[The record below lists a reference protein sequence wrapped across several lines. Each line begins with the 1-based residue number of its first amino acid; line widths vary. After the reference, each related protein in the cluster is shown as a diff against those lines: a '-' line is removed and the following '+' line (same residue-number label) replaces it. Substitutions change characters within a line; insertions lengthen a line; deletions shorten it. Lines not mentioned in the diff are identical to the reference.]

1 MENSAALFAA
11 LPHAPDFAYDWWAL
25 EDFACLKTLFDGM
38 ARTHQ
43 HLAWHGEDDVWT
55 HTRMVCQALAGLP
68 GFRALPRESA
78 RALALAALL
87 HDIGKI
93 SCTRLED
100 GVLTSPRHG
109 PVGAQEARTL
119 LWTEFNLCGTPE
131 AQQFREAV
139 CMLIRY
145 HTLPLHLFEKKN
157 AADSAR
163 KTAAGGLAAPL
174 FSLEALCLLGEADV
188 LGRISSDTREK
199 LDAVALSRE
208 AAEEGGCLAGPYPF
222 RSARTARA
230 LFAGGS
236 VWPDQ
241 ELFDDSWGEVI
252 LMCGLPG
259 TGKDTWIQ
267 KNHPDLPTVCLDDLR
282 RRAGIGPEDEQG
294 RIVQQAKEQAREY
307 LRQKQPFVWNATCL
321 TPQRGQLVS
330 LFEQYGARV
339 RIVYLETPWEEN
351 LRRNTAR
358 PNSVPESVLGRMLT
372 KLEPPLPPE
381 AQTVEWQCV

>member
-1 MENSAALFAA
+1 MENITSLFAA
-11 LPHAPDFAYDWWAL
+11 LPHAPDFAYDWQAL
-25 EDFACLKTLFDGM
+25 CGFPCLKTLFDGM

-43 HLAWHGEDDVWT
+43 HLPWHGEDDVWT
-55 HTRMVCQALAGLP
+55 HTRMVCEALAGLP
-68 GFRALPRESA
+68 AFRALPEKAA
-78 RALALAALL
+78 RAPALAALL

-109 PVGAQEARTL
+109 PAGAQEARTL
-119 LWTEFNLCGTPE
+119 LWTEFGLCGTPE

-145 HTLPLHLFEKKN
+145 HTLPLHLYEKKN

-163 KTAAGGLAAPL
+163 KTAAGGLMAPL
-174 FSLEALCLLGEADV
+174 FSLEQLCLLGEADV
-188 LGRISSDTREK
+188 LGRIAGDTREK
-199 LDAVALSRE
+199 LDAVALTRE
-208 AAEEGGCLAGPYPF
+208 AALEAHCLTGPYPF

-241 ELFDDSWGEVI
+241 ELFDDSWGEAI

-259 TGKDTWIQ
+259 TGKDTWLRAH
-267 KNHPDLPTVCLDDLR
+267 HPDVPAVSLDDLR
-282 RRAGIGPEDEQG
+282 RSAGVSPEDDQG
-294 RIVQQAKEQAREY
+294 RVVQQAKAQAREF
-307 LRQKQPFVWNATCL
+307 LRQKQPFIWNATCL
-321 TPQRGQLVS
+321 TPQRSQLIS

-339 RIVYLETPWEEN
+339 RVVYLETSWEEN
-351 LRRNTAR
+351 LRRNAAR
-358 PNSVPESVLGRMLT
+358 PHQVPESVLGRMLR

-381 AQTVEWQCV
+381 AQTVEWLCV